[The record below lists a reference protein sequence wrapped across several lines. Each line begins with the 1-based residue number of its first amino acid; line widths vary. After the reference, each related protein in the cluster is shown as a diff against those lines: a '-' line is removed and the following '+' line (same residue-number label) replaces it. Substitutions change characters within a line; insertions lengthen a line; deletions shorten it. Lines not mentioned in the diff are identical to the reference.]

1 MAFGRM
7 GAQGR
12 GFGRIGSGVGA
23 GEPVA
28 LIILSAS
35 TIAEDAGVGDAV
47 GTLSVSNGSGSYTF
61 TLTDDA
67 GGLFAIDGDDLEVD
81 GALDYETAT
90 SHSITVEADNGV
102 DDPISRQFTITVTD
116 VEAEGPGAV
125 VLSWDGDDTD
135 TRPDFDVDLPSGQG
149 APLDAEVDDVLVIQ
163 YRLQSGVDGDYAEYL
178 TDTLDAG
185 EVAGDTITV
194 PGVDPLSDGD
204 YYFRARLVAEG
215 GVAPVLTSPID
226 TVTGSTTAD
235 LGVTTDQDNGTL
247 YWVVTTSST
256 GPTAAQ
262 VKLGQDHTGSA
273 AAASGSQAVS
283 ATGAQVA
290 NDTGLTANTA
300 YFAHFMHENA
310 ATDQSNV
317 ATGDGFTTYHTE
329 AQALF
334 AQISSQPDATRKG
347 VINTLIGS
355 MKSASI
361 WTKFDFLYVLA
372 AHDSQTAGLNWI
384 NPGTST
390 LTPTNSPTF
399 TADRGYQGNGSNAYL
414 ATGIGQN
421 ATVQATQNSR
431 SWVLGVETLGTAG
444 ASNWYFGGDGAG
456 TFDSLNYSAV
466 GAQTYRIS
474 TGSSASV
481 ATGAVGRH
489 IGIRVDANNLKLWR
503 DGAQVDAEAIA
514 SSAAPAINYTI
525 LRTSTLYSN
534 GRVWVFGVSSKL
546 ADADATALDNAL
558 AAYQTAMGF

>member
-125 VLSWDGDDTD
+125 VLTWDGDDTD

-204 YYFRARLVAEG
+204 YYFRARLER
-215 GVAPVLTSPID
+215 D
-226 TVTGSTTAD
+226 
-235 LGVTTDQDNGTL
+235 GTL
-247 YWVVTTSST
+247 F
-256 GPTAAQ
+256 GPW
-262 VKLGQDHTGSA
+262 
-273 AAASGSQAVS
+273 
-283 ATGAQVA
+283 
-290 NDTGLTANTA
+290 
-300 YFAHFMHENA
+300 
-310 ATDQSNV
+310 SNV
-317 ATGDGFTTYHTE
+317 EDVTVAAGGGYTPSFNFSDARNSQY
-329 AQALF
+329 
-334 AQISSQPDATRKG
+334 IS
-347 VINTLIGS
+347 L
-355 MKSASI
+355 
-361 WTKFDFLYVLA
+361 L
-372 AHDSQTAGLNWI
+372 
-384 NPGTST
+384 
-390 LTPTNSPTF
+390 
-399 TADRGYQGNGSNAYL
+399 
-414 ATGIGQN
+414 
-421 ATVQATQNSR
+421 
-431 SWVLGVETLGTAG
+431 
-444 ASNWYFGGDGAG
+444 
-456 TFDSLNYSAV
+456 
-466 GAQTYRIS
+466 
-474 TGSSASV
+474 
-481 ATGAVGRH
+481 
-489 IGIRVDANNLKLWR
+489 
-503 DGAQVDAEAIA
+503 
-514 SSAAPAINYTI
+514 
-525 LRTSTLYSN
+525 
-534 GRVWVFGVSSKL
+534 
-546 ADADATALDNAL
+546 
-558 AAYQTAMGF
+558 